1 MPKKT
6 KPKTGNP
13 FYKGASPEDVARA
26 LLMPR
31 ENEITKRPL
40 ASHATSGGGLTPSV
54 TPEPRNLSAEDEGP
68 PSSEPI
74 A

>member
-26 LLMPR
+26 LLQKP
-31 ENEITKRPL
+31 KD
-40 ASHATSGGGLTPSV
+40 AKAK
-54 TPEPRNLSAEDEGP
+54 PEPPKKKP
-68 PSSEPI
+68 PPL
-74 A
+74 